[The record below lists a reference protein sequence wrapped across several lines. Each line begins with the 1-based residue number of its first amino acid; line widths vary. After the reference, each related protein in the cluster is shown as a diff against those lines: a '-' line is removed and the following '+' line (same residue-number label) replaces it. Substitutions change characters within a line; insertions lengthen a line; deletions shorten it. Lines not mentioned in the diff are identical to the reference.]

1 MVGLVAAL
9 QWPGQNWWW
18 GKTVPVLCCWC
29 AHYQQAHVTTKTQS
43 EPSVVAWIVG
53 GLLCFIGDTIDIYFH
68 LKQKKGND
76 LNGAFSGF
84 WPCACIPCCVDSM
97 QQVWIQA
104 SFLILSLNLFQ
115 ISSIYIL
122 LILALTSTCILW
134 GGSTTSFPL
143 NQFFLLD
150 SLKNF
155 TQF

>member
-1 MVGLVAAL
+1 M
-9 QWPGQNWWW
+9 
-18 GKTVPVLCCWC
+18 TVFKRDS
-29 AHYQQAHVTTKTQS
+29 YS
-43 EPSVVAWIVG
+43 
-53 GLLCFIGDTIDIYFH
+53 LLTHEDLLTFEA
-68 LKQKKGND
+68 KEGND
-76 LNGAFSGF
+76 MNGAFLGF